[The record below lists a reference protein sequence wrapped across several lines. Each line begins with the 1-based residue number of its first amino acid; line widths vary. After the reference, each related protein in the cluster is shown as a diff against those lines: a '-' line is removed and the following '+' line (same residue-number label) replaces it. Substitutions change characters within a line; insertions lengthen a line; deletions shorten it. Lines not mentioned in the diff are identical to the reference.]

1 MQRIGVVTAG
11 GDAPGMNA
19 AIRSVVRTAIF
30 HGLEVIGIERGYAGL
45 IEGQIRPLGARSV
58 SGIINLGGTIL
69 RTARCEEI
77 KAQQGLQKVANTLK
91 TNEIEGLIVIGGDG
105 SFRGAGELHQA
116 AGLPVVGV
124 PATID
129 NDVAGTDTTIGFDTA
144 VNTALFAI
152 DRIRDTA
159 TSHERVF
166 VVEVMGRKRG
176 FLALEIGLAGGA
188 EFILV
193 PEIEY
198 NVQDICRK
206 LKMGRSEGKTS
217 EIIIMAEGA
226 GNSSNIAEQIRRE
239 TGYDVRLTVLGHMQR
254 GGPPSARSRILANR
268 FGSHAVELLRFGS
281 HAVELLLKGAKK
293 KMVGIQEQRIVSVDL
308 EYSWKERKDLDVNL
322 YHLAEILSSHRKSYS

>member
-1 MQRIGVVTAG
+1 MKRVGVVTAG
-11 GDAPGMNA
+11 GDAPGMNT
-19 AIRSVVRTAIF
+19 AIRSVVRTAVY
-30 HGLEVIGIERGYAGL
+30 HGLEVLGIERGYSGL
-45 IEGQIRPLGARSV
+45 IESQVRPLGARSV

-77 KAQQGLQKVANTLK
+77 KTTQGLEKAVGNIEAND
-91 TNEIEGLIVIGGDG
+91 IEGLIVIGGDG
-105 SFRGAGELHQA
+105 SFRGASELHETS
-116 AGLPVVGV
+116 GIPVVGV

-206 LKMGRSEGKTS
+206 LNMGRSEGKTS
-217 EIIIMAEGA
+217 EIIVMAEGA
-226 GNSSNIAEQIRRE
+226 GNSSNIAEQVRRE
-239 TGYDVRLTVLGHMQR
+239 TGYDVRLTVLGHVQR

-268 FGSHAVELLRFGS
+268 FGSHAVELL
-281 HAVELLLKGAKK
+281 LKGAKK
-293 KMVGIQEQRIVSVDL
+293 RMVGIQEQRIVSVDL
-308 EYSWKERKDLDVNL
+308 EYSRKERKDLDGNL
-322 YHLAEILSSHRKSYS
+322 YHLAEILSAHRKSYS